1 MGAAHNNDGLGQG
14 ESNFSGDFRPAEG
27 VPTLGWDE
35 EEDTR
40 PGQIWFVRI
49 ADTEMLIP
57 VRIVTGSGLWSFK
70 IVLESVVGG
79 DLVASTTR

>member
-1 MGAAHNNDGLGQG
+1 MA
-14 ESNFSGDFRPAEG
+14 
-27 VPTLGWDE
+27 WDE

-40 PGQIWFVRI
+40 SGQIWFARV
-49 ADTEMLIP
+49 AGTERLIP

-79 DLVASTTR
+79 DLAALTVR